1 MKILVTTIVDPQKS
15 APNRLLF
22 FIKHLHKN
30 HKIGIISVNDWWKAR
45 QTDTALYN
53 LAFRDVLQNVQI
65 EYFTK
70 RKISPIL
77 QEIFSTATL
86 GKVLKEIDYRS
97 FDVHLN
103 YGALVSGYFVA
114 KKLKSVGINT
124 VFDIAD
130 DNPQMIR
137 VSPQIP
143 AILRPLGGIVG
154 DIMFNKNI
162 KIATKVT
169 YVTQHLRDLYPTPPD
184 KSEIIPNGVD
194 TQLFKSHPSEQLKQQ
209 LGVSGHFVV
218 GFVGVL
224 REWVDFE
231 PIFAAVSQLNN
242 RYSNIKVL
250 IVGEEGGLNRVRKL
264 ANEYH
269 ILDRVIF
276 TGTVPHTKVPDYISC
291 MDVGV
296 IPSKRIK
303 MADELCPVKLFEYM
317 ACEKPVIS
325 SRTMPMMQD
334 KVLYA
339 PDAEEYKKSIIELY
353 ENKELRTEL
362 GEKGRKFVEQN
373 HNWEK
378 LAKDIES
385 VLLEAAS

>member
-1 MKILVTTIVDPQKS
+1 MKILVTTIVDPEKS

-22 FIKHLHKN
+22 FIKHLYKN
-30 HKIGIISVNDWWKAR
+30 HKISIISVNDWWKAR
-45 QTDTALYN
+45 QTNTELYN
-53 LAFRDVLQNVQI
+53 LAFKDVLQHVQV

-70 RKISPIL
+70 RRISPIL
-77 QEIFSTATL
+77 QEIFSVVTL
-86 GKVLKEIDYRS
+86 GKALKEVDYRR

-103 YGALVSGYFVA
+103 YGALFSGHFVA
-114 KKLKSVGINT
+114 KKMKSVGVNT
-124 VFDIAD
+124 VFDVAD
-130 DNPQMIR
+130 NNPQMIR

-143 AILRPLGGIVG
+143 SILRPLGGIVG
-154 DIMFNKNI
+154 DIIFNKNI

-169 YVTQHLRDLYPTPPD
+169 YVTQHLRDLYPASPD

-194 TQLFKSHPSEQLKQQ
+194 TQLFKSHSSEQLKQQ

-264 ANEYH
+264 ASEYQ
-269 ILDRVIF
+269 ISDRVIF
-276 TGTVPHTKVPDYISC
+276 AGTVPHTKVPDYISC

-296 IPSKRIK
+296 IPFKRIE
-303 MADELCPVKLFEYM
+303 MADEPCPVKLFEYM

-325 SRTMPMMQD
+325 SQTVSMMRD

-339 PDAEEYKKSIIELY
+339 PDSEEYKRRIVELY
-353 ENKELRTEL
+353 ENKELRTKL
-362 GEKGRKFVEQN
+362 GKEGRKFVAQN
-373 HNWEK
+373 HSWEK
-378 LAKDIES
+378 LAKDIEN

>member
-1 MKILVTTIVDPQKS
+1 VKILVTTIVDPEKS

-22 FIKHLHKN
+22 LIKHLYKG
-30 HKIGIISVNDWWKAR
+30 HKISIISINDWWKAS
-45 QTDTALYN
+45 QTDTELYN
-53 LAFRDVLQNVQI
+53 LAFKDVLQNVQV

-77 QEIFSTATL
+77 QEIFSAATL
-86 GKVLKEIDYRS
+86 GKVLKEVDYRS

-103 YGALVSGYFVA
+103 YGALFSGHFVT
-114 KKLKSVGINT
+114 KKMKSVGVNT
-124 VFDIAD
+124 VFDVAD
-130 DNPQMIR
+130 NNPQMIR

-143 AILRPLGGIVG
+143 SILRPLGGIVG
-154 DIMFNKNI
+154 DIIFNKNI

-169 YVTQHLRDLYPTPPD
+169 YVTQHLRDLYPAAPD

-194 TQLFKSHPSEQLKQQ
+194 TQLFKSHSSEQLKQQ
-209 LGVSGHFVV
+209 LGISEHFVV

-231 PIFAAVSQLNN
+231 PIFAAISQLNN
-242 RYSNIKVL
+242 RYLNIKVL
-250 IVGEEGGLNRVRKL
+250 IVGEEGGLNRVREL

-269 ILDRVIF
+269 IVDRVIF
-276 TGTVPHTKVPDYISC
+276 AGTVPHTKVPDYISC

-296 IPSKRIK
+296 IPFKRIEA
-303 MADELCPVKLFEYM
+303 ADEPCPVKLLEYM

-325 SRTMPMMQD
+325 SRTVSMMPD

-339 PDAEEYKKSIIELY
+339 SDSEEYKRRIVELY
-353 ENKELRTEL
+353 ENKELRTKL
-362 GEKGRKFVEQN
+362 GKEGRKFVEQN
-373 HNWEK
+373 HSWEK